1 MATQKPLSTISYNSE
16 AFLKEKLDTWVKAH
30 IIQAYQYICH
40 KGEDGDKDHIHL
52 RLEPNKKLDP
62 MTLQEELR
70 EFVMGNDK
78 PLGVRPFRPS
88 KEEDWF
94 LYATHDA
101 TYLKMKYGGGD
112 KGEKL
117 PYSWEDIKASE
128 YYDVEV
134 AFIRAKS
141 YLEHSSVNMA
151 AKLQNGV
158 SPMELIGM
166 GENVYL
172 VNGIMR
178 ALTHS
183 DYQRVANELSQVKM
197 ELEFVYNAIE
207 EYGLV
212 VLFDENGR
220 MYLEKA
226 PEQADPDNPFI

>member
-16 AFLKEKLDTWVKAH
+16 AFLKEKLDAWVKAH

-52 RLEPNKKLDP
+52 RIEPNKKLDP

-70 EFVMGNDK
+70 EFVMGNNK

-101 TYLKMKYGGGD
+101 TYLKMKYGGGE

-128 YYDVEV
+128 FYDVEV
-134 AFIRAKS
+134 AFIRAKA

-151 AKLQNGV
+151 AKLQNGI
-158 SPMELIGM
+158 SPMELIGT
-166 GENVYL
+166 GENVYV
-172 VNGIMR
+172 VNALMR
-178 ALTHS
+178 ALASS
-183 DYQRVANELSQVKM
+183 DYQRVSNELSTTKQ
-197 ELEFVYNAIE
+197 ELLEVYSAIE

-212 VLFDENGR
+212 VLLDENGR

-226 PEQADPDNPFI
+226 PEQVDQDNPFV

>member
-52 RLEPNKKLDP
+52 RIEPNKKLDP

-70 EFVMGNDK
+70 EFVMGNNK

-101 TYLKMKYGGGD
+101 TYLKMKYGGGE

-128 YYDVEV
+128 FYDVEI
-134 AFIRAKS
+134 AFVRAKA

-151 AKLQNGV
+151 AKLQNGI
-158 SPMELIGM
+158 SPMELIGT
-166 GENVYL
+166 GENVYV
-172 VNGIMR
+172 VNALMR
-178 ALTHS
+178 ALASS
-183 DYQRVANELSQVKM
+183 DYQRVSNELSTTKQ
-197 ELEFVYNAIE
+197 ELLEVYSAIE

-212 VLFDENGR
+212 VLLDENGR

-226 PEQADPDNPFI
+226 PEQVDRDNPFI